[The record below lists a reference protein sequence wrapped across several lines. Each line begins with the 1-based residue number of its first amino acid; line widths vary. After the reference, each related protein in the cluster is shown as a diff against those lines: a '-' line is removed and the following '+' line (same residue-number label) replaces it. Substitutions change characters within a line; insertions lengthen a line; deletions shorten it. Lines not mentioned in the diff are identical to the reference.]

1 MAGLPLEPSGATLG
15 RLARPAPEL
24 ARRALPRITP
34 LAMKHLTE
42 SLTAAS
48 LPAVAFAGAALLLSG
63 CSASE
68 TASKSSEPAA
78 SGQAVLAD
86 HSEAGHSTAAGA
98 SESAGEPRQ
107 AEVDPGSPAPAS
119 TAKLVSGG
127 DLAWAPKKLDFGA
140 SLSGLKLSADAPA
153 ATTVAG
159 APSVQAPVDA
169 NAPADTGP
177 AGTFTVEGSASHD
190 FGEVV
195 QGAVLEHVFTVTNTG
210 EADLIVNSAKGSCS
224 CTVAENEIVLADGS
238 TEPYQYGQPI
248 APGGKLLMKAQIDTA
263 GKKARFNGNL
273 TVFSNDPLQP
283 SQLRMTADIK
293 PFFELQP
300 GAYLDFGQVRVD
312 EQNERRMTIT
322 SPLAERFGLE
332 VSMVN
337 QPDYLSFELIPQEP
351 DDAGRASTWELVATL
366 GPDAAEAPA
375 QNWPMMLKSDVPLPG
390 SPVGVDGEV
399 KVQEV
404 RVFTVAQIL
413 GLVRAM
419 PHYMSFGVMAPG
431 QTKDITVR
439 VEVLDEEWSFDGVP
453 VASIRGRT
461 PKENEL
467 FENHATVT
475 LEPVEGGQIFELTC
489 SLTMPEDYPGP
500 FGGFID
506 VAINHPTKE
515 TLSVMLSGVS
525 RAVVNTPTQTPGPPS
540 SPIGSNGGSK

>member
-1 MAGLPLEPSGATLG
+1 
-15 RLARPAPEL
+15 
-24 ARRALPRITP
+24 
-34 LAMKHLTE
+34 MKQLTE
-42 SLTAAS
+42 SLTAVS
-48 LPAVAFAGAALLLSG
+48 LPAVALAGAAFL
-63 CSASE
+63 
-68 TASKSSEPAA
+68 TAC
-78 SGQAVLAD
+78 
-86 HSEAGHSTAAGA
+86 GA
-98 SESAGEPRQ
+98 SESAPTPESGDGSASAETAQNEVPEPVQ
-107 AEVDPGSPAPAS
+107 AEIDSEATAPAG

-140 SLSGLKLSADAPA
+140 SLSNLKLSADAPA
-153 ATTVAG
+153 ATPTA
-159 APSVQAPVDA
+159 ADA
-169 NAPADTGP
+169 NLPTGDINTPTVNTGP
-177 AGTFTVEGSASHD
+177 AGSFTVEGEASHD

-248 APGGKLLMKAQIDTA
+248 EPGGTLLMKAQIDTA

-283 SQLRMTADIK
+283 TQLRMTADIK

-322 SPLAERFGLE
+322 SPLAERFALE
-332 VSMVN
+332 ISMVN
-337 QPDYLSFELIPQEP
+337 QPDYLDFELIPQDP
-351 DDAGRASTWELVATL
+351 DADGRAGTWELVATL

-375 QNWPMMLKSDVPLPG
+375 QNWPLMLKSDVPLPG
-390 SPVGVDGEV
+390 DPVGVDGQV

-404 RVFTVAQIL
+404 RAFTVAQIL
-413 GLVRAM
+413 GLVRAT

-453 VASIRGRT
+453 AATIRGRT

-467 FENHATVT
+467 FADHASVS
-475 LEPVEGGQIFELTC
+475 LEPIEGGQIFELTC

-525 RAVVNTPTQTPGPPS
+525 RAVVNTPTKTPGPPA
-540 SPIGSNGGSK
+540 SPIQPATVGASGGGSK

>member
-1 MAGLPLEPSGATLG
+1 
-15 RLARPAPEL
+15 
-24 ARRALPRITP
+24 
-34 LAMKHLTE
+34 MKHLTE
-42 SLTAAS
+42 SLTAIS
-48 LPAVAFAGAALLLSG
+48 LPAVALAGAALLTACG
-63 CSASE
+63 ASE
-68 TASKSSEPAA
+68 TAPTAENT
-78 SGQAVLAD
+78 G
-86 HSEAGHSTAAGA
+86 ETAAAETTPG
-98 SESAGEPRQ
+98 ESAEPRQ
-107 AEVDPGSPAPAS
+107 AEIDPASTAPAS
-119 TAKLVSGG
+119 TAKLVNGG

-140 SLSGLKLSADAPA
+140 SLSDLKLSADAPA
-153 ATTVAG
+153 PTA
-159 APSVQAPVDA
+159 
-169 NAPADTGP
+169 APATQPIADVNSPAPATGP
-177 AGTFTVEGSASHD
+177 AGTFTLEGESTHD

-195 QGAVLEHVFTVTNTG
+195 QGDVLEHVFLVTNTG

-248 APGGKLLMKAQIDTA
+248 APGGKLKMKAQIDTA

-283 SQLRMTADIK
+283 TQLRMTADIK

-312 EQNERRMTIT
+312 EVNEKRMTIT
-322 SPLAERFGLE
+322 SPIAERFGLE
-332 VSMVN
+332 IAMVN
-337 QPDYLSFELIPQEP
+337 QPDYLNFELVPQDP
-351 DDAGRASTWELVATL
+351 DEEGRAGTWELIATL

-375 QNWPMMLKSDVPLPG
+375 QNWPLMLKSDVPLPG
-390 SPVGVDGEV
+390 EPVGVDGAV
-399 KVQEV
+399 KMQEV
-404 RVFTVAQIL
+404 RAFAVAQIL
-413 GLVRAM
+413 GLVRAV

-439 VEVLDEEWSFDGVP
+439 VEVLDDEWSFDGVP
-453 VASIRGRT
+453 TATIRGRT

-467 FENHATVT
+467 FADHASVTV
-475 LEPVEGGQIFELTC
+475 EPIEGGQVFQLTC

-525 RAVVNTPTQTPGPPS
+525 RAVVNTPTKTPGPPA
-540 SPIGSNGGSK
+540 SPIQPATVGAGGGGSK